1 MGQRD
6 TKSGGRLGT
15 VTVAISIGA
24 VLVGCAA
31 PKQLP
36 LSPVADQNAPMRV
49 STANVTTALPDP
61 VGRLFNDGPR
71 QIMTYSVNTDP
82 LSVLFR
88 DPAFIVK
95 LSPTVE
101 AEPVQVVTAQTGRNA
116 TELWMNETRDESNTS
131 QPSPL
136 TPALEFAA
144 SEAIAA
150 STGSMA
156 TATTTTTADPET
168 DPEPTLA
175 TEKTTAPST
184 NTMAA
189 ATTPVAVAAAT
200 ATAATS
206 VPAKPSARDTVLTN
220 DPVVLDGLKQKTA
233 GWPIATKPSNVF
245 GAKGPDGTAWRGLV
259 YKSPAKTPVKAID
272 PGTVVFAQPMRGY
285 GNVIIIDHGKNYT
298 SIYGYNEALTK
309 KVGDYV
315 RKGETVAL
323 VGDSGPL
330 ADEALYFEIRK
341 GTLPIDPTIYLAT
354 NP

>member
-1 MGQRD
+1 
-6 TKSGGRLGT
+6 
-15 VTVAISIGA
+15 
-24 VLVGCAA
+24 
-31 PKQLP
+31 
-36 LSPVADQNAPMRV
+36 
-49 STANVTTALPDP
+49 
-61 VGRLFNDGPR
+61 
-71 QIMTYSVNTDP
+71 
-82 LSVLFR
+82 
-88 DPAFIVK
+88 
-95 LSPTVE
+95 
-101 AEPVQVVTAQTGRNA
+101 
-116 TELWMNETRDESNTS
+116 
-131 QPSPL
+131 
-136 TPALEFAA
+136 
-144 SEAIAA
+144 
-150 STGSMA
+150 MA